1 MFLSLNIVYF
11 CLGLF
16 SSLIILI
23 KGIKL
28 LNRYSLDK
36 PNQRSLHQTPIPRG
50 GGLSFIIPV
59 LIFDLFNLFFNRSNG
74 SIPLSLL
81 CIPLV
86 IISFWDD
93 LFKVPS
99 IFRYIVQSFS
109 TILILSFSPLK
120 ILFNYSFINIFII
133 FLLIIIITA
142 CINFTNFMDGSDGL
156 VAGCMFVIFLS
167 INFKL
172 NSANSLSILL
182 GSLSTFL
189 FWNFPPAK
197 VFMGDVGSNF
207 LGIFFAANLI
217 QLDNSE
223 IIGLALISTP
233 LFGDALIT
241 LLRRFFSRQNIFKAH
256 RQHIYQ
262 RLHLGGA
269 SKKFVCLLYI
279 LQSSVI
285 AYTYIRLN
293 FVYEIVTVFLC
304 LFIMFI
310 VDIKYAL
317 SFKNS
322 LKNTIT

>member
-1 MFLSLNIVYF
+1 
-11 CLGLF
+11 
-16 SSLIILI
+16 
-23 KGIKL
+23 
-28 LNRYSLDK
+28 
-36 PNQRSLHQTPIPRG
+36 
-50 GGLSFIIPV
+50 
-59 LIFDLFNLFFNRSNG
+59 
-74 SIPLSLL
+74 
-81 CIPLV
+81 
-86 IISFWDD
+86 
-93 LFKVPS
+93 
-99 IFRYIVQSFS
+99 
-109 TILILSFSPLK
+109 
-120 ILFNYSFINIFII
+120 
-133 FLLIIIITA
+133 
-142 CINFTNFMDGSDGL
+142 MDGSDGL

-233 LFGDALIT
+233 LFGDAFIT

-285 AYTYIRLN
+285 AYKYIRLN